1 MAAVQIQE
9 SQLARLGEQV
19 NSSRALAARLKE
31 QLKSKGV
38 QDNAVVLGTAGL
50 GAAGFGYLRGRLE
63 AANGAWNIPG
73 TTIDYEALAVVA
85 LGALALGGGMISKSF
100 KKLEA
105 PATHVAAGVLGHYVG
120 QLARKFAKT
129 GSLSLV
135 AGGVGYQL
143 PSPGA
148 GESSI
153 SYRQTQFGPPYAD
166 PIASALAES
175 GV

>member
-19 NSSRALAARLKE
+19 NQSRALAARLRD
-31 QLKSKGV
+31 QLKSKV
-38 QDNAVVLGTAGL
+38 TQDNAVALATAGA

-63 AANGAWNIPG
+63 AGNGAWNIPG
-73 TTIDYEALAVVA
+73 TTIDYEAVAVVA
-85 LGALALGGGMISKSF
+85 LTAIALGGGMLSKSF
-100 KKLEA
+100 KKFEA
-105 PATHVAAGVLGHYVG
+105 PATHVASGVLGHYLG

-135 AGGVGYQL
+135 AGGYGML
-143 PSPGA
+143 ASPGA
-148 GESSI
+148 GERSLSF
-153 SYRQTQFGPPYAD
+153 RQTQMAAPFSD

>member
-19 NSSRALAARLKE
+19 NSSRALANRLKE

-38 QDNAVVLGTAGL
+38 QDNAVVLGTAGA
-50 GAAGFGYLRGRLE
+50 GAAAFGYLRGRLE

-105 PATHVAAGVLGHYVG
+105 PATHVAAGVLGHYLG

-129 GSLSLV
+129 GSFSLV
-135 AGGVGYQL
+135 AGNVGYML

-153 SYRQTQFGPPYAD
+153 SFRQTQIGPPFSD